1 VTGNVE
7 LDDVANTGDLESGV
21 ESRLLRLVKKKKHP
35 FGEDLHGKL
44 IRLDF
49 LVNVWIQTVG
59 GIPDYFAS
67 LGTNEA
73 GYCVRP
79 IHFPHHLEEP
89 RHRLYPPTLV
99 VSRHLDHFV
108 ATVQNTITTVC
119 ADLQIESSQAWT
131 LGGIYYF
138 AAREHFSGRGSILE
152 QIIGMPKEFN
162 ILATTE
168 RVNESRACSE
178 LWMLLK
184 AAGDENPWV
193 DRIGIWGLV
202 VANTKLNPITAIAK
216 MRENWIKKP
225 EAIQALYRVIP
236 LQCLVPTTKE
246 DIVKAT
252 QKLSTTINAED
263 SYRITI
269 EKRRTQLASK
279 DIIDAVAE
287 GINRRVDLENP
298 DWLILIEITGRI
310 TGVSVVP
317 PISILNVQKE
327 RVRLMA
333 EAKKGTAF
341 NDKAG

>member
-1 VTGNVE
+1 
-7 LDDVANTGDLESGV
+7 
-21 ESRLLRLVKKKKHP
+21 
-35 FGEDLHGKL
+35 
-44 IRLDF
+44 
-49 LVNVWIQTVG
+49 
-59 GIPDYFAS
+59 
-67 LGTNEA
+67 
-73 GYCVRP
+73 
-79 IHFPHHLEEP
+79 
-89 RHRLYPPTLV
+89 
-99 VSRHLDHFV
+99 
-108 ATVQNTITTVC
+108 
-119 ADLQIESSQAWT
+119 
-131 LGGIYYF
+131 
-138 AAREHFSGRGSILE
+138 
-152 QIIGMPKEFN
+152 MPKEFN

-216 MRENWIKKP
+216 MREDWLKKP

-333 EAKKGTAF
+333 EAKKGTTF